1 MNLVDTLLE
10 SLFDNLFPGANYQ
23 RLITVLELLSVLH
36 QCFFAIYNPNGMNK
50 GSAIGN
56 PEKLVQF
63 LQENHQKMY
72 FYTEGMLCRRSYINH
87 VALMTI
93 FLYFH
98 SVIFRPFDLFHYSI
112 VKLFFTSA
120 TTSLNKPEQAIE
132 IHCNTK

>member
-1 MNLVDTLLE
+1 MMNLVDTLLE

-72 FYTEGMLCRRSYINH
+72 FYTKGMLCRGSYINH

-98 SVIFRPFDLFHYSI
+98 SVIFRPFPLLNSQA
-112 VKLFFTSA
+112 FFTSA